1 MKWLNLFSNIN
12 AVIFLLLTALYFY
25 QFVYMGVG
33 LYTKHKKYP
42 KANKQLRYAIM
53 ICARNEENVIGDI
66 IHSLKNQTYNKDKFD
81 IFVLADN
88 CTDHTYEKAIELGAY
103 AYTRENTKEVGKG
116 YALNTLYHNIQKDFG
131 DNYDAY
137 IVFDADNIIDKNFLT
152 EMNNR
157 FATGK
162 YDALTSYRNSKNF
175 CANWLTYG
183 YSIWFLH
190 EARLVNAAR
199 NAIGTTC
206 MISGTGFLVSK
217 ELMKENGG
225 WPYHLLTE
233 DIEFSVNCALKGK
246 KIGYVDKAIVYD
258 EQPTS
263 WAQSYNQRMRWSK
276 GFLEI
281 NQKYFGSLISG
292 LFTSNH
298 KLGIYD
304 VLMTVAPCTLL
315 TLSLLFLSVFFG
327 VVSYSMP
334 KIIAEI
340 IWSRICR
347 FIVWTIVVYYVL
359 FLFMG
364 LVTLVSEWKNI
375 SGNPVKKVLYLAVFP
390 LFLFTYAPI
399 TIIAL
404 FKPVEWTPI
413 AHHSTRELLKSTK

>member
-12 AVIFLLLTALYFY
+12 AVIFLILTALYFY
-25 QFVYMGVG
+25 QFIYMGVG

-42 KANKQLRYAIM
+42 KASKQLRYAIM

-66 IHSLKNQTYNKDKFD
+66 IHSLKNQTYDKDKFD

-175 CANWLTYG
+175 CTNWLTYG

-246 KIGYVDKAIVYD
+246 KIGYVDKAVVYD

-263 WAQSYNQRMRWSK
+263 WTQSYNQRMRWSK

-298 KLGIYD
+298 K
-304 VLMTVAPCTLL
+304 
-315 TLSLLFLSVFFG
+315 
-327 VVSYSMP
+327 
-334 KIIAEI
+334 
-340 IWSRICR
+340 
-347 FIVWTIVVYYVL
+347 
-359 FLFMG
+359 
-364 LVTLVSEWKNI
+364 
-375 SGNPVKKVLYLAVFP
+375 
-390 LFLFTYAPI
+390 
-399 TIIAL
+399 
-404 FKPVEWTPI
+404 
-413 AHHSTRELLKSTK
+413 

>member
-25 QFVYMGVG
+25 QFIYMGVG

-66 IHSLKNQTYNKDKFD
+66 IHSLKNQTYDKDKFD

-131 DNYDAY
+131 DSYDAY

-175 CANWLTYG
+175 CTNWLTYG

-246 KIGYVDKAIVYD
+246 RIK
-258 EQPTS
+258 
-263 WAQSYNQRMRWSK
+263 
-276 GFLEI
+276 
-281 NQKYFGSLISG
+281 
-292 LFTSNH
+292 
-298 KLGIYD
+298 
-304 VLMTVAPCTLL
+304 
-315 TLSLLFLSVFFG
+315 LLFMMNNQQVGHNL
-327 VVSYSMP
+327 
-334 KIIAEI
+334 
-340 IWSRICR
+340 
-347 FIVWTIVVYYVL
+347 TINV
-359 FLFMG
+359 
-364 LVTLVSEWKNI
+364 
-375 SGNPVKKVLYLAVFP
+375 
-390 LFLFTYAPI
+390 
-399 TIIAL
+399 
-404 FKPVEWTPI
+404 
-413 AHHSTRELLKSTK
+413 